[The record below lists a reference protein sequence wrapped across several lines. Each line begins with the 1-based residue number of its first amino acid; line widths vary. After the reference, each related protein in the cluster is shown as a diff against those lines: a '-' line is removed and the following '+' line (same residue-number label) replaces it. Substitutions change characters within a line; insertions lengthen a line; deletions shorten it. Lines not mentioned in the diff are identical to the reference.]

1 MYSCANIGNPSGG
14 PIDKTPP
21 IFMRSNPT
29 PNAVNVKDRKIEIF
43 FDEIVTLKDP
53 STKIIVSP
61 AQTEMPR
68 MSALG
73 RKVTVELVDSL
84 LPNTTYTIDFSNS
97 IQDNNEGNAID
108 NFAFAFSTGS
118 VIDSMRV
125 SGYVLDSRTLEPMQS
140 VVVGLQSNLAD
151 SAFHKEKL
159 QRVALTNDRGQFTI
173 RNVSPGSYH
182 IFALK
187 DLDRDYKFGNPTEDI
202 AFLDSIIVPS
212 IGSRE
217 AADTVYNDLNEIDT
231 IMRATRPA
239 YFPNDILLSMFNED
253 RKSQYLANNLRV
265 DSTRISLTFAAASDT
280 LPSLSIVGRN
290 DVPDQWYT
298 LERSQTNDTLTY
310 WIRPP
315 HLVSADTLMVATTY
329 LRTDTASNLSWG
341 TDTLKF
347 TFQRQK
353 AKKKKK
359 NEETDSLEQIRF
371 MELHP
376 LANDT
381 QEVYAPLLL
390 QTGTPIERYSRE
402 AFHLQRKLQNDT
414 IFYPAEIKSIALR
427 DSTLNRRDLM
437 LKVDWEPGAAYTL
450 AVDSLAMTDIYGL
463 QTKPLKVDFNVRK
476 MEEYGNIVFNIPAVR
491 DSAIVELLDGTEKI
505 VLRAPVKSHR
515 AELLNLLPGKY
526 YARLFIDRNGN
537 GKYDTGNYD
546 MHLQPEETV
555 YYPGAINLKKNW
567 DVEQTWDIY
576 ATPIDKQKPEA
587 IKKNKPERKKWEKV
601 NTEKTETDEDEEN
614 GFSDFSNPND
624 PNLRNSNNF
633 GNYRK
638 YDSKIYFHFFA
649 QKFAHS
655 TKAHYLCTR
664 KSQQRLCPDGGIG
677 RRAGLKHQWSK
688 IHPGSIPGLGT
699 QKRL

>member
-1 MYSCANIGNPSGG
+1 MNNSKSLYYIFIIIAAAVMYSCANIGNPSGG

-125 SGYVLDSRTLEPMQS
+125 SGYVIDSRTLEPMQS

-376 LANDT
+376 LANGT

-437 LKVDWEPGAAYTL
+437 LKVDWEPGAAHTL

-505 VLRAPVKSHR
+505 VLRAPVKNHR

-638 YDSKIYFHFFA
+638 
-649 QKFAHS
+649 
-655 TKAHYLCTR
+655 
-664 KSQQRLCPDGGIG
+664 
-677 RRAGLKHQWSK
+677 
-688 IHPGSIPGLGT
+688 
-699 QKRL
+699 

>member
-1 MYSCANIGNPSGG
+1 MNNSKSLYYIFIIIAAAVMYSCANSGNPSGG

-376 LANDT
+376 LANGT

-414 IFYPAEIKSIALR
+414 TFYPAEIKSIALR
-427 DSTLNRRDLM
+427 DSTLSRRDLM

-491 DSAIVELLDGTEKI
+491 DSAIVELLDGTDKV
-505 VLRAPVKSHR
+505 VLHTPVKSHR

-633 GNYRK
+633 GNYR
-638 YDSKIYFHFFA
+638 
-649 QKFAHS
+649 
-655 TKAHYLCTR
+655 R
-664 KSQQRLCPDGGIG
+664 
-677 RRAGLKHQWSK
+677 
-688 IHPGSIPGLGT
+688 
-699 QKRL
+699 

>member
-1 MYSCANIGNPSGG
+1 MNNSKSLYYIFIIIAAAVMYSCANIGNPSGG

-376 LANDT
+376 LANGT

-414 IFYPAEIKSIALR
+414 TFYPAEIKSIALR
-427 DSTLNRRDLM
+427 DSTLSRRDLM
-437 LKVDWEPGAAYTL
+437 LKVDWEPGAAYKL

-476 MEEYGNIVFNIPAVR
+476 MEEYGNIVFNITAVR

-505 VLRAPVKSHR
+505 VLRAPVKNHR

-638 YDSKIYFHFFA
+638 
-649 QKFAHS
+649 
-655 TKAHYLCTR
+655 
-664 KSQQRLCPDGGIG
+664 
-677 RRAGLKHQWSK
+677 
-688 IHPGSIPGLGT
+688 
-699 QKRL
+699 

>member
-298 LERSQTNDTLTY
+298 LERSLTNDTLTY

-376 LANDT
+376 LANGT

-427 DSTLNRRDLM
+427 DSTLSRRDLM

-614 GFSDFSNPND
+614 GFSDFSNPNE

-633 GNYRK
+633 GNYSR
-638 YDSKIYFHFFA
+638 
-649 QKFAHS
+649 
-655 TKAHYLCTR
+655 
-664 KSQQRLCPDGGIG
+664 
-677 RRAGLKHQWSK
+677 
-688 IHPGSIPGLGT
+688 
-699 QKRL
+699 

>member
-1 MYSCANIGNPSGG
+1 MNNSKSLYYIFIIIAAAVMYSCANIGNPSGG

-376 LANDT
+376 LANGT

-414 IFYPAEIKSIALR
+414 TFYPAEIKSIALR
-427 DSTLNRRDLM
+427 DSTLSRRDLM

-505 VLRAPVKSHR
+505 VLRAPVKNHR
-515 AELLNLLPGKY
+515 AELLNLQPGKY

-633 GNYRK
+633 GNYR
-638 YDSKIYFHFFA
+638 
-649 QKFAHS
+649 
-655 TKAHYLCTR
+655 R
-664 KSQQRLCPDGGIG
+664 
-677 RRAGLKHQWSK
+677 
-688 IHPGSIPGLGT
+688 
-699 QKRL
+699 

>member
-1 MYSCANIGNPSGG
+1 MLFSRLALSLQAETENQMNNSKSLYYIFIIIAAAVMYSCANIGNPSGG

-97 IQDNNEGNAID
+97 IQDNNEGNAIY

-376 LANDT
+376 LANGT

-414 IFYPAEIKSIALR
+414 TFYPAEIKSIALR

-505 VLRAPVKSHR
+505 VLRAPVKNHR

-633 GNYRK
+633 GNDRK
-638 YDSKIYFHFFA
+638 
-649 QKFAHS
+649 
-655 TKAHYLCTR
+655 
-664 KSQQRLCPDGGIG
+664 
-677 RRAGLKHQWSK
+677 
-688 IHPGSIPGLGT
+688 
-699 QKRL
+699 

>member
-1 MYSCANIGNPSGG
+1 MNNSKSLYYIFIIIAAAVMYSCANIGNPSGG

-298 LERSQTNDTLTY
+298 LERSQANDTLTY

-376 LANDT
+376 LANGT

-414 IFYPAEIKSIALR
+414 TFYPAEIKSIALR
-427 DSTLNRRDLM
+427 DSTLSRRDLM

-633 GNYRK
+633 GNYR
-638 YDSKIYFHFFA
+638 
-649 QKFAHS
+649 
-655 TKAHYLCTR
+655 R
-664 KSQQRLCPDGGIG
+664 
-677 RRAGLKHQWSK
+677 
-688 IHPGSIPGLGT
+688 
-699 QKRL
+699 

>member
-53 STKIIVSP
+53 STKIIVAP

-315 HLVSADTLMVATTY
+315 HLVSADTLIVATTY

-376 LANDT
+376 LANGT

-414 IFYPAEIKSIALR
+414 TFYPAEIKSIALR

-505 VLRAPVKSHR
+505 VLRAPVKNHR

-601 NTEKTETDEDEEN
+601 NTEKTETDEDEEI

-633 GNYRK
+633 GNYR
-638 YDSKIYFHFFA
+638 
-649 QKFAHS
+649 
-655 TKAHYLCTR
+655 R
-664 KSQQRLCPDGGIG
+664 
-677 RRAGLKHQWSK
+677 
-688 IHPGSIPGLGT
+688 
-699 QKRL
+699 

>member
-1 MYSCANIGNPSGG
+1 MNNSKSLYYIFIIIAAAVMYSCANIGNPSGG

-21 IFMRSNPT
+21 IFMRSNPA

-43 FDEIVTLKDP
+43 FDEIVSLKDP

-298 LERSQTNDTLTY
+298 LERSQTNDTLIY

-376 LANDT
+376 LANGT

-414 IFYPAEIKSIALR
+414 TFYPAEIKSIALR
-427 DSTLNRRDLM
+427 DSTLSRRDLM

-491 DSAIVELLDGTEKI
+491 DSAIVELLDGTDKV
-505 VLRAPVKSHR
+505 VLHTPVKNHR
-515 AELLNLLPGKY
+515 AELLNLQPGKY

-633 GNYRK
+633 GNYR
-638 YDSKIYFHFFA
+638 
-649 QKFAHS
+649 
-655 TKAHYLCTR
+655 R
-664 KSQQRLCPDGGIG
+664 
-677 RRAGLKHQWSK
+677 
-688 IHPGSIPGLGT
+688 
-699 QKRL
+699 

>member
-1 MYSCANIGNPSGG
+1 MNNSKSLYYIFIIIAAAVMYSCANIGNPSGG

-376 LANDT
+376 LANGT

-427 DSTLNRRDLM
+427 DSTLSRRDLM

-633 GNYRK
+633 GNYR
-638 YDSKIYFHFFA
+638 
-649 QKFAHS
+649 
-655 TKAHYLCTR
+655 R
-664 KSQQRLCPDGGIG
+664 
-677 RRAGLKHQWSK
+677 
-688 IHPGSIPGLGT
+688 
-699 QKRL
+699 

>member
-1 MYSCANIGNPSGG
+1 MNNSKSLYYIFIIIAAAVMYSCANIGNPSGG

-371 MELHP
+371 IELHP
-376 LANDT
+376 LANGT

-414 IFYPAEIKSIALR
+414 TFYPAEIKSIALR
-427 DSTLNRRDLM
+427 DSTLSRRDLM

-491 DSAIVELLDGTEKI
+491 DSAIVELLDGTDKV
-505 VLRAPVKSHR
+505 VLHTPVKNHR
-515 AELLNLLPGKY
+515 AELLNLQPGKY

-633 GNYRK
+633 GNYR
-638 YDSKIYFHFFA
+638 
-649 QKFAHS
+649 
-655 TKAHYLCTR
+655 R
-664 KSQQRLCPDGGIG
+664 
-677 RRAGLKHQWSK
+677 
-688 IHPGSIPGLGT
+688 
-699 QKRL
+699 

>member
-1 MYSCANIGNPSGG
+1 MNNSKSLYYIFIIIAAAVMYSCANIGNPSGG

-29 PNAVNVKDRKIEIF
+29 PNAVNVKDRKIEIS

-125 SGYVLDSRTLEPMQS
+125 SGYVIDSRTLEPMQS

-212 IGSRE
+212 IGTRE

-280 LPSLSIVGRN
+280 LPSLNIVGRN
-290 DVPDQWYT
+290 DVPDLWYT

-376 LANDT
+376 LANGT

-427 DSTLNRRDLM
+427 DSTLNRRDLV

-450 AVDSLAMTDIYGL
+450 TVDSLAMTDIYGL

-476 MEEYGNIVFNIPAVR
+476 MEEYGNIVFNITAVR

-505 VLRAPVKSHR
+505 VLRAPVKNHR

-624 PNLRNSNNF
+624 PNQRNSNNF
-633 GNYRK
+633 GNYR
-638 YDSKIYFHFFA
+638 
-649 QKFAHS
+649 
-655 TKAHYLCTR
+655 R
-664 KSQQRLCPDGGIG
+664 
-677 RRAGLKHQWSK
+677 
-688 IHPGSIPGLGT
+688 
-699 QKRL
+699 

>member
-1 MYSCANIGNPSGG
+1 MNNSKSLYYIFIIIAAAVMYSCANIGNPSGG

-315 HLVSADTLMVATTY
+315 HLVSADTLIVATTY

-376 LANDT
+376 LANGT

-414 IFYPAEIKSIALR
+414 TFYPAEIKSIALR

-476 MEEYGNIVFNIPAVR
+476 MEEYGNIVFNIPTVR

-614 GFSDFSNPND
+614 GFSDFSNPDD

-633 GNYRK
+633 GDYR
-638 YDSKIYFHFFA
+638 
-649 QKFAHS
+649 
-655 TKAHYLCTR
+655 R
-664 KSQQRLCPDGGIG
+664 
-677 RRAGLKHQWSK
+677 
-688 IHPGSIPGLGT
+688 
-699 QKRL
+699 

>member
-1 MYSCANIGNPSGG
+1 MNNSKSLYYIFIIIAAAVMYSCANIGNPSGG

-376 LANDT
+376 LANGT

-414 IFYPAEIKSIALR
+414 TFYPAEIKSIALR

-463 QTKPLKVDFNVRK
+463 QTKPLKIDFNVRK

-491 DSAIVELLDGTEKI
+491 DSAIVELLDGTDKV
-505 VLRAPVKSHR
+505 VLHTQVKKHR
-515 AELLNLLPGKY
+515 AELLNLQPGKY

-633 GNYRK
+633 GNYR
-638 YDSKIYFHFFA
+638 
-649 QKFAHS
+649 
-655 TKAHYLCTR
+655 R
-664 KSQQRLCPDGGIG
+664 
-677 RRAGLKHQWSK
+677 
-688 IHPGSIPGLGT
+688 
-699 QKRL
+699 

>member
-1 MYSCANIGNPSGG
+1 MNNSKSLYYIFIIIAAAVMYSCANIGNPSGG

-376 LANDT
+376 LANGT

-414 IFYPAEIKSIALR
+414 TFYPAEIKSIVLR
-427 DSTLNRRDLM
+427 DSTLSRRDLM

-633 GNYRK
+633 GNYR
-638 YDSKIYFHFFA
+638 
-649 QKFAHS
+649 
-655 TKAHYLCTR
+655 R
-664 KSQQRLCPDGGIG
+664 
-677 RRAGLKHQWSK
+677 
-688 IHPGSIPGLGT
+688 
-699 QKRL
+699 

>member
-1 MYSCANIGNPSGG
+1 MNNSKSLYYIFIIIAAAVMYSCANIGNPSGG

-202 AFLDSIIVPS
+202 AFLDSIVVPT

-359 NEETDSLEQIRF
+359 NEETDSLELMRF
-371 MELHP
+371 MDLRP
-376 LANDT
+376 LSSST

-402 AFHLQRKLQNDT
+402 AFHLQRKLQSDT

-437 LKVDWEPGAAYTL
+437 LKVDWEPGAAYKL

-463 QTKPLKVDFNVRK
+463 QTKPLKIDFNVRK

-491 DSAIVELLDGTEKI
+491 DSAIVELLDGTDKV
-505 VLRAPVKSHR
+505 VLHTQVKKHR
-515 AELLNLLPGKY
+515 AELLNLQPGKY

-546 MHLQPEETV
+546 LHLQPEETV
-555 YYPGAINLKKNW
+555 YFPGAINLKKNW

-587 IKKNKPERKKWEKV
+587 IKKNKPERKKWDKV
-601 NTEKTETDEDEEN
+601 IPEKTEADEDEEN

-624 PNLRNSNNF
+624 PNQRNSNRF
-633 GNYRK
+633 GNYSR
-638 YDSKIYFHFFA
+638 
-649 QKFAHS
+649 
-655 TKAHYLCTR
+655 
-664 KSQQRLCPDGGIG
+664 
-677 RRAGLKHQWSK
+677 
-688 IHPGSIPGLGT
+688 
-699 QKRL
+699 

>member
-1 MYSCANIGNPSGG
+1 MNNSKSLYYIFIIIAAAVMYSCANIGNPSGG

-329 LRTDTASNLSWG
+329 LRTDTTSNLSWG

-376 LANDT
+376 LANGT

-414 IFYPAEIKSIALR
+414 TFYPAEIKSIALR
-427 DSTLNRRDLM
+427 DSTLSRRDLM

-476 MEEYGNIVFNIPAVR
+476 MEEYGNIVFNITAVR

-505 VLRAPVKSHR
+505 VLRAPVKNHR

-633 GNYRK
+633 GNYSR
-638 YDSKIYFHFFA
+638 
-649 QKFAHS
+649 
-655 TKAHYLCTR
+655 
-664 KSQQRLCPDGGIG
+664 
-677 RRAGLKHQWSK
+677 
-688 IHPGSIPGLGT
+688 
-699 QKRL
+699 

>member
-43 FDEIVTLKDP
+43 FDEIVSLKDP

-376 LANDT
+376 LANGT

-414 IFYPAEIKSIALR
+414 TFYPAEIKSIALR
-427 DSTLNRRDLM
+427 DSTLSRRDLM

-491 DSAIVELLDGTEKI
+491 DSAIVELLDGTDKV
-505 VLRAPVKSHR
+505 VLHTPVKYHR
-515 AELLNLLPGKY
+515 AELLNLQPGKY

-633 GNYRK
+633 GNYR
-638 YDSKIYFHFFA
+638 
-649 QKFAHS
+649 
-655 TKAHYLCTR
+655 R
-664 KSQQRLCPDGGIG
+664 
-677 RRAGLKHQWSK
+677 
-688 IHPGSIPGLGT
+688 
-699 QKRL
+699 

>member
-376 LANDT
+376 LANGT

-414 IFYPAEIKSIALR
+414 TFYPAEIKSIALR
-427 DSTLNRRDLM
+427 DSTLSRRDLM

-601 NTEKTETDEDEEN
+601 NTEKTETDENEEN

-633 GNYRK
+633 GNYR
-638 YDSKIYFHFFA
+638 
-649 QKFAHS
+649 
-655 TKAHYLCTR
+655 R
-664 KSQQRLCPDGGIG
+664 
-677 RRAGLKHQWSK
+677 
-688 IHPGSIPGLGT
+688 
-699 QKRL
+699 

>member
-376 LANDT
+376 LANGT

-414 IFYPAEIKSIALR
+414 TFYPAEIKSIALR
-427 DSTLNRRDLM
+427 DSTLSRRDLM

-576 ATPIDKQKPEA
+576 ATPIDKQKSEA

-601 NTEKTETDEDEEN
+601 STEKTETDEDEEN

-633 GNYRK
+633 GNYR
-638 YDSKIYFHFFA
+638 
-649 QKFAHS
+649 
-655 TKAHYLCTR
+655 R
-664 KSQQRLCPDGGIG
+664 
-677 RRAGLKHQWSK
+677 
-688 IHPGSIPGLGT
+688 
-699 QKRL
+699 

>member
-376 LANDT
+376 LANGT

-450 AVDSLAMTDIYGL
+450 AVDSLAMIDIYGL

-491 DSAIVELLDGTEKI
+491 DSAFVELLDGTEKI

-614 GFSDFSNPND
+614 GFSDFSNPNA

-638 YDSKIYFHFFA
+638 
-649 QKFAHS
+649 
-655 TKAHYLCTR
+655 
-664 KSQQRLCPDGGIG
+664 
-677 RRAGLKHQWSK
+677 
-688 IHPGSIPGLGT
+688 
-699 QKRL
+699 

>member
-212 IGSRE
+212 IGTRE

-376 LANDT
+376 LANGT

-427 DSTLNRRDLM
+427 DSTLNRRDLA
-437 LKVDWEPGAAYTL
+437 LKVNWEPGAAYTL

-476 MEEYGNIVFNIPAVR
+476 MEEYGNIVFNITAVR

-505 VLRAPVKSHR
+505 VLRAPVKNHR

-633 GNYRK
+633 GNYSR
-638 YDSKIYFHFFA
+638 
-649 QKFAHS
+649 
-655 TKAHYLCTR
+655 
-664 KSQQRLCPDGGIG
+664 
-677 RRAGLKHQWSK
+677 
-688 IHPGSIPGLGT
+688 
-699 QKRL
+699 

>member
-1 MYSCANIGNPSGG
+1 MNNSKSLYYIFIIIAAAVMYSCANIGNPSGG

-376 LANDT
+376 LANGT

-601 NTEKTETDEDEEN
+601 DTEKTETDEDEEN

-633 GNYRK
+633 GNYR
-638 YDSKIYFHFFA
+638 
-649 QKFAHS
+649 
-655 TKAHYLCTR
+655 R
-664 KSQQRLCPDGGIG
+664 
-677 RRAGLKHQWSK
+677 
-688 IHPGSIPGLGT
+688 
-699 QKRL
+699 

>member
-1 MYSCANIGNPSGG
+1 MNNSKSLYYIFIIIAAAVMYSCANIGNPSGG

-43 FDEIVTLKDP
+43 FDEIVSLKDP

-376 LANDT
+376 LANGT
-381 QEVYAPLLL
+381 HEVYAPLLL

-414 IFYPAEIKSIALR
+414 TFYPAEIKSIALR
-427 DSTLNRRDLM
+427 DSTLSRRDLM

-491 DSAIVELLDGTEKI
+491 DSAIVELLDGTDKV
-505 VLRAPVKSHR
+505 VLHTPVKSHR

-601 NTEKTETDEDEEN
+601 DTEKTETDEDEEN

-633 GNYRK
+633 GNYR
-638 YDSKIYFHFFA
+638 
-649 QKFAHS
+649 
-655 TKAHYLCTR
+655 R
-664 KSQQRLCPDGGIG
+664 
-677 RRAGLKHQWSK
+677 
-688 IHPGSIPGLGT
+688 
-699 QKRL
+699 

>member
-1 MYSCANIGNPSGG
+1 MNNSKSLYYIFIIIAAAVMYSCANIGNPSGG

-376 LANDT
+376 LANGT

-414 IFYPAEIKSIALR
+414 TFYPAEIKSIALR
-427 DSTLNRRDLM
+427 DSTLSRRDLM

-633 GNYRK
+633 GNYR
-638 YDSKIYFHFFA
+638 
-649 QKFAHS
+649 
-655 TKAHYLCTR
+655 R
-664 KSQQRLCPDGGIG
+664 
-677 RRAGLKHQWSK
+677 
-688 IHPGSIPGLGT
+688 
-699 QKRL
+699 

>member
-298 LERSQTNDTLTY
+298 LERSQTNDTLIY

-376 LANDT
+376 LANGT

-414 IFYPAEIKSIALR
+414 TFYPAEIKSIALR
-427 DSTLNRRDLM
+427 DSTLSRRDLM

-491 DSAIVELLDGTEKI
+491 DSAIVELLDGTDKV
-505 VLRAPVKSHR
+505 VLHTPVKNHR
-515 AELLNLLPGKY
+515 AELLNLQPGKY

-633 GNYRK
+633 GNYR
-638 YDSKIYFHFFA
+638 
-649 QKFAHS
+649 
-655 TKAHYLCTR
+655 R
-664 KSQQRLCPDGGIG
+664 
-677 RRAGLKHQWSK
+677 
-688 IHPGSIPGLGT
+688 
-699 QKRL
+699 

>member
-1 MYSCANIGNPSGG
+1 MNNSKSLYYIFIIIAAAVMYSCANIGNPSGG

-376 LANDT
+376 LANGT

-414 IFYPAEIKSIALR
+414 TFYPAEIKSIALR
-427 DSTLNRRDLM
+427 DSTLSRRDLM

-614 GFSDFSNPND
+614 GFSDFSNPDD
-624 PNLRNSNNF
+624 PNQRNSNNF
-633 GNYRK
+633 GNYR
-638 YDSKIYFHFFA
+638 
-649 QKFAHS
+649 
-655 TKAHYLCTR
+655 R
-664 KSQQRLCPDGGIG
+664 
-677 RRAGLKHQWSK
+677 
-688 IHPGSIPGLGT
+688 
-699 QKRL
+699 

>member
-1 MYSCANIGNPSGG
+1 MNNSKSLYYIFIIIAAAVMYSCANIGNPSGG

-43 FDEIVTLKDP
+43 FDEIVSLKDP

-68 MSALG
+68 ISALG

-376 LANDT
+376 LANGT

-414 IFYPAEIKSIALR
+414 TFYPAEIKSIALR
-427 DSTLNRRDLM
+427 DSTLSRRDLM

-491 DSAIVELLDGTEKI
+491 DSAIVELLDGTDKV
-505 VLRAPVKSHR
+505 VLHTPVKNHR
-515 AELLNLLPGKY
+515 AELLNLQPGKY

-633 GNYRK
+633 GNYR
-638 YDSKIYFHFFA
+638 
-649 QKFAHS
+649 
-655 TKAHYLCTR
+655 R
-664 KSQQRLCPDGGIG
+664 
-677 RRAGLKHQWSK
+677 
-688 IHPGSIPGLGT
+688 
-699 QKRL
+699 

>member
-1 MYSCANIGNPSGG
+1 MNNSKSLYYIFIIIAAAVMYSCANIGNPSGG

-376 LANDT
+376 LANGT

-427 DSTLNRRDLM
+427 DSTLSRRDLM

-450 AVDSLAMTDIYGL
+450 AVDSLAITDIYGL

-633 GNYRK
+633 GNYR
-638 YDSKIYFHFFA
+638 
-649 QKFAHS
+649 
-655 TKAHYLCTR
+655 R
-664 KSQQRLCPDGGIG
+664 
-677 RRAGLKHQWSK
+677 
-688 IHPGSIPGLGT
+688 
-699 QKRL
+699 

>member
-1 MYSCANIGNPSGG
+1 MNNSKSLYYIFIIIAAAVMYSCANIGNPSGG

-43 FDEIVTLKDP
+43 FDEIVSLKDP

-310 WIRPP
+310 WIRPT

-376 LANDT
+376 LANGT

-414 IFYPAEIKSIALR
+414 TFYPAEIKSIALR
-427 DSTLNRRDLM
+427 DSTLSRRDLM

-491 DSAIVELLDGTEKI
+491 DSAIVELLDGTDKV
-505 VLRAPVKSHR
+505 VLHTPVKNHR
-515 AELLNLLPGKY
+515 AELLNLQPGKY

-633 GNYRK
+633 GNYR
-638 YDSKIYFHFFA
+638 
-649 QKFAHS
+649 
-655 TKAHYLCTR
+655 R
-664 KSQQRLCPDGGIG
+664 
-677 RRAGLKHQWSK
+677 
-688 IHPGSIPGLGT
+688 
-699 QKRL
+699 

>member
-1 MYSCANIGNPSGG
+1 MNNSKSLYYIFIIIAAAVMYSCANIGNPSGG

-159 QRVALTNDRGQFTI
+159 QRVAQTNDRGQFTI

-315 HLVSADTLMVATTY
+315 HLVSADTLIVATTY

-376 LANDT
+376 LANGT

-414 IFYPAEIKSIALR
+414 TFYPAEIKSIALR
-427 DSTLNRRDLM
+427 DSTLSRRDLM

-576 ATPIDKQKPEA
+576 ATPIDKQKSEA

-633 GNYRK
+633 GNYSR
-638 YDSKIYFHFFA
+638 
-649 QKFAHS
+649 
-655 TKAHYLCTR
+655 
-664 KSQQRLCPDGGIG
+664 
-677 RRAGLKHQWSK
+677 
-688 IHPGSIPGLGT
+688 
-699 QKRL
+699 

>member
-310 WIRPP
+310 WIRPT

-376 LANDT
+376 LANGT

-414 IFYPAEIKSIALR
+414 TFYPAEIKSIALR
-427 DSTLNRRDLM
+427 DSTLSRRDLM
-437 LKVDWEPGAAYTL
+437 LKVDWEPGAAYKL

-476 MEEYGNIVFNIPAVR
+476 MEEYGNIVFNITAVR

-505 VLRAPVKSHR
+505 VLRAPVKNHR

-633 GNYRK
+633 GNYSR
-638 YDSKIYFHFFA
+638 
-649 QKFAHS
+649 
-655 TKAHYLCTR
+655 
-664 KSQQRLCPDGGIG
+664 
-677 RRAGLKHQWSK
+677 
-688 IHPGSIPGLGT
+688 
-699 QKRL
+699 

>member
-1 MYSCANIGNPSGG
+1 MNNSKSLYYIFIIIAAAVMYSCANIGNPSGG

-376 LANDT
+376 LANGT

-414 IFYPAEIKSIALR
+414 TFYPAEIKSIALR
-427 DSTLNRRDLM
+427 DSTLSRRDLM

-491 DSAIVELLDGTEKI
+491 DSAIVELLDGTNKV
-505 VLRAPVKSHR
+505 VLHTPVKNHR
-515 AELLNLLPGKY
+515 AELLNLQPGKY

-633 GNYRK
+633 GNYR
-638 YDSKIYFHFFA
+638 
-649 QKFAHS
+649 
-655 TKAHYLCTR
+655 R
-664 KSQQRLCPDGGIG
+664 
-677 RRAGLKHQWSK
+677 
-688 IHPGSIPGLGT
+688 
-699 QKRL
+699 

>member
-1 MYSCANIGNPSGG
+1 MNNSKSLYYIFIIIAAAVMYSCANIGNPSGG

-29 PNAVNVKDRKIEIF
+29 PNAINVKDRKIEIF

-376 LANDT
+376 LANGT

-414 IFYPAEIKSIALR
+414 TFYPAEIKSIALR
-427 DSTLNRRDLM
+427 DSTLSRRDLM
-437 LKVDWEPGAAYTL
+437 LKVDWEPGAAYKL

-491 DSAIVELLDGTEKI
+491 DSAIVELLDGTDKV
-505 VLRAPVKSHR
+505 VLHTPVKNHR
-515 AELLNLLPGKY
+515 AELLNLQPGKY

-633 GNYRK
+633 GNYR
-638 YDSKIYFHFFA
+638 
-649 QKFAHS
+649 
-655 TKAHYLCTR
+655 R
-664 KSQQRLCPDGGIG
+664 
-677 RRAGLKHQWSK
+677 
-688 IHPGSIPGLGT
+688 
-699 QKRL
+699 

>member
-280 LPSLSIVGRN
+280 LPSLNIVGRN

-376 LANDT
+376 LANGT

-414 IFYPAEIKSIALR
+414 TFYPTEIKSIALR
-427 DSTLNRRDLM
+427 DSTLSRRDLM

-476 MEEYGNIVFNIPAVR
+476 MEEYGNIVFNIPEVR
-491 DSAIVELLDGTEKI
+491 DSAIVELLDGTDKV
-505 VLRAPVKSHR
+505 VLHTPVKNHR

-601 NTEKTETDEDEEN
+601 DTEKTETDEDEEN
-614 GFSDFSNPND
+614 GFSDSSNPND

-633 GNYRK
+633 GNYR
-638 YDSKIYFHFFA
+638 
-649 QKFAHS
+649 
-655 TKAHYLCTR
+655 R
-664 KSQQRLCPDGGIG
+664 
-677 RRAGLKHQWSK
+677 
-688 IHPGSIPGLGT
+688 
-699 QKRL
+699 

>member
-1 MYSCANIGNPSGG
+1 MNNSKSLYYIFIIIAAAVMYSCANIGNPSGG

-140 VVVGLQSNLAD
+140 IVVGLQSNLAD

-212 IGSRE
+212 IGTRE

-315 HLVSADTLMVATTY
+315 HLVSADTLMVTTTY

-376 LANDT
+376 LANGT

-427 DSTLNRRDLM
+427 DSTLNRRDLV

-476 MEEYGNIVFNIPAVR
+476 MEEYGNIVFNITAVR

-505 VLRAPVKSHR
+505 VLRAPVKNHR

-633 GNYRK
+633 GN
-638 YDSKIYFHFFA
+638 
-649 QKFAHS
+649 HS
-655 TKAHYLCTR
+655 R
-664 KSQQRLCPDGGIG
+664 
-677 RRAGLKHQWSK
+677 
-688 IHPGSIPGLGT
+688 
-699 QKRL
+699 

>member
-1 MYSCANIGNPSGG
+1 MNNSKSLYYIFIIIAAAVMYSCANIGNPSGG

-280 LPSLSIVGRN
+280 LPSLSIVVRN

-376 LANDT
+376 LANGT

-414 IFYPAEIKSIALR
+414 TFYPAEIKSIALR
-427 DSTLNRRDLM
+427 DSTLSRRDLM

-476 MEEYGNIVFNIPAVR
+476 MEEYGNIVFNITAVR

-601 NTEKTETDEDEEN
+601 DTEKTETDEDEEN

-633 GNYRK
+633 GNYR
-638 YDSKIYFHFFA
+638 
-649 QKFAHS
+649 
-655 TKAHYLCTR
+655 R
-664 KSQQRLCPDGGIG
+664 
-677 RRAGLKHQWSK
+677 
-688 IHPGSIPGLGT
+688 
-699 QKRL
+699 

>member
-1 MYSCANIGNPSGG
+1 MNNSKSLYYIFIIIAAAVMYSCANIGNPSGG

-371 MELHP
+371 MDLRP
-376 LANDT
+376 LANGT
-381 QEVYAPLLL
+381 QEVYASLLL
-390 QTGTPIERYSRE
+390 QAGTPIERYSRE

-414 IFYPAEIKSIALR
+414 TFYPAEIKSIALR
-427 DSTLNRRDLM
+427 DSTLSRRDLM
-437 LKVDWEPGAAYTL
+437 LKVDWEPGAAYKL

-476 MEEYGNIVFNIPAVR
+476 MEEYGNIVFNIPVVR
-491 DSAIVELLDGTEKI
+491 DSAIVELLDGTDKV
-505 VLRAPVKSHR
+505 VLHTPVKNHR
-515 AELLNLLPGKY
+515 AELLNLQPGKY

-633 GNYRK
+633 GNYR
-638 YDSKIYFHFFA
+638 
-649 QKFAHS
+649 
-655 TKAHYLCTR
+655 R
-664 KSQQRLCPDGGIG
+664 
-677 RRAGLKHQWSK
+677 
-688 IHPGSIPGLGT
+688 
-699 QKRL
+699 

>member
-1 MYSCANIGNPSGG
+1 MNNSKSLYYIFIIIAAAVMYSCANIGNPSGG

-118 VIDSMRV
+118 VINSMRV

-376 LANDT
+376 LANGT

-414 IFYPAEIKSIALR
+414 TFYPAEIKSIALR

-491 DSAIVELLDGTEKI
+491 GSAIVELLDGTEKI
-505 VLRAPVKSHR
+505 VLRAPVKNHR

-638 YDSKIYFHFFA
+638 
-649 QKFAHS
+649 
-655 TKAHYLCTR
+655 
-664 KSQQRLCPDGGIG
+664 
-677 RRAGLKHQWSK
+677 
-688 IHPGSIPGLGT
+688 
-699 QKRL
+699 

>member
-1 MYSCANIGNPSGG
+1 MYSCTNIGNPSGG

-202 AFLDSIIVPS
+202 AFLDPIIVPS

-329 LRTDTASNLSWG
+329 LRTDTTSNLSWG

-376 LANDT
+376 LANGT

-414 IFYPAEIKSIALR
+414 TFYPAEIKSIALR
-427 DSTLNRRDLM
+427 DSTLSRRDLM

-576 ATPIDKQKPEA
+576 ATPINKQKPEA

-601 NTEKTETDEDEEN
+601 DTEKTETDEDEEN

-633 GNYRK
+633 SNYR
-638 YDSKIYFHFFA
+638 
-649 QKFAHS
+649 
-655 TKAHYLCTR
+655 R
-664 KSQQRLCPDGGIG
+664 
-677 RRAGLKHQWSK
+677 
-688 IHPGSIPGLGT
+688 
-699 QKRL
+699 